1 MIFVKVDVIW
11 ICRIGPKCTRNS
23 QIQNVILY
31 VTLLIKVRLDKNS
44 KYQFSQVLSLFILI
58 TKNLNFLHLS
68 QVWFMHIQTDFNNLD
83 YGIHNTE
90 NDSQNGKTNGKKWP
104 YSACPCSFLFQ
115 DTFFQGCKTFWPWT
129 FQPQGDG
136 VRTATKKLHQKFFKY
151 PFLGLSLN
159 CHQLFKI

>member
-1 MIFVKVDVIW
+1 
-11 ICRIGPKCTRNS
+11 
-23 QIQNVILY
+23 
-31 VTLLIKVRLDKNS
+31 
-44 KYQFSQVLSLFILI
+44 
-58 TKNLNFLHLS
+58 
-68 QVWFMHIQTDFNNLD
+68 MHVQPDFNNLD

-151 PFLGLSLN
+151 PFLGWNLK
-159 CHQLFKI
+159 CHQLFKIQIKKGGKVLLWNQIKSRMEACYSELVLAPKIAGYRSEIAMKIWICVINVLILNQIWTKGPSI

>member
-1 MIFVKVDVIW
+1 ML
-11 ICRIGPKCTRNS
+11 P
-23 QIQNVILY
+23 
-31 VTLLIKVRLDKNS
+31 
-44 KYQFSQVLSLFILI
+44 
-58 TKNLNFLHLS
+58 
-68 QVWFMHIQTDFNNLD
+68 QVWIMHVQPDFNNLD

-151 PFLGLSLN
+151 PFLGLNLN
-159 CHQLFKI
+159 CHQLFKIQKGGKVLLWNLVKSRMEACYSEMILGANISYVSWAAWNVFFWIC